1 MSELNKRIIT
11 SFFLLILVFFSFKN
25 SIVLYLLILFLNF
38 YVLDEFLK
46 IFKKIYGNKIVFI
59 FIALIISTFYMIYFS
74 LIIIYFLNGPF
85 EDNKSILFFILLIC
99 ISTDIGGFVFGKTI
113 GGKKLT
119 SISPNKT
126 ISGFIGSF
134 VFAIIFGYIS
144 YYFQNNLINIK
155 LNIFLYIFL
164 ISSVSQIGDLCISY
178 LKRMAKLKDTGNILP
193 GHGGILDRI
202 DGILLALPFGI
213 ILIIITS

>member
-11 SFFLLILVFFSFKN
+11 SFLLLILVFFSFNN
-25 SIVLYLLILFLNF
+25 SIVLYFLIFILNF
-38 YVLDEFLK
+38 YVLDELFKL
-46 IFKKIYGNKIVFI
+46 FKKIFRNKIVFI

-85 EDNKSILFFILLIC
+85 ENNKSILFFILLIC
-99 ISTDIGGFVFGKTI
+99 ISTDIGGFVFGKII

-126 ISGFIGSF
+126 ISGLIGSF
-134 VFAIIFGYIS
+134 VFALIFGYIS

-155 LNIFLYIFL
+155 LNILLYIFL

-178 LKRMAKLKDTGNILP
+178 LKRMAKLKDTGSVLP
-193 GHGGILDRI
+193 GHGGILDRV
-202 DGILLALPFGI
+202 DGILLALPFSI